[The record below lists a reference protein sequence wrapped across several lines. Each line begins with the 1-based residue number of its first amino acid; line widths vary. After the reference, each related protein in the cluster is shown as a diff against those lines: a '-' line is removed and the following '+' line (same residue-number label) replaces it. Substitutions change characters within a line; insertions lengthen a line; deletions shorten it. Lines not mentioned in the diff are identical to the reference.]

1 MDDYLV
7 RMPRDSE
14 TYSGSAVLRF
24 HDPRSERL
32 RPMRVFAYFPEA
44 VRTGKQTSVLFV
56 MHGVHRNAEEM
67 FQQIVPPDKSC
78 SRDPLVNKRLLP
90 ELHNFVLL
98 LPEFSAALFPE
109 RNAYNFGNVF
119 RNAGDLPDT
128 KSPHSEAEW
137 SFTAIERIYE
147 AVKVAAALNTEGY
160 VLWGHSAGAQFV
172 HRLIAVKSNDREMLS
187 GTRHLLRAVAANAGS
202 YTMPSFQ
209 EEYPFGFGGLSSIGI
224 TSIASFL
231 HAPLLVLLGLA
242 DTDPFHKT
250 IPTDRQAQQQGINR
264 LQRGLSFYSSG
275 LEYAREHRTFFDWQL
290 ALVPGVAHNGILMLE
305 HYLKHYWVDTYQ
317 PRMHVVTK

>member
-7 RMPRDSE
+7 HMPRDSE
-14 TYSGSAVLRF
+14 NYRGSAVLWF
-24 HDPRSERL
+24 HDPQSERAI
-32 RPMRVFAYFPEA
+32 PMRVFAYFPEA
-44 VRTGKQTSVLFV
+44 VRTGKKTSVLFF
-56 MHGVHRNAEEM
+56 MHGVHRNAEDM
-67 FQQIVPPDKSC
+67 FHQIVPPGTGC
-78 SRDPLVNKRLLP
+78 GRYVPANKRLLP

-98 LPEFSAALFPE
+98 IPEFSPAQFPE

-128 KSPHSEAEW
+128 KSPNSEAEW

-147 AVKVAAALNTEGY
+147 SVKVAAALNTEGY
-160 VLWGHSAGAQFV
+160 ILWGHSAGAQFV
-172 HRLIAVKSNDREMLS
+172 HRLIAVESNEKEMLS

-224 TSIASFL
+224 ISIAPFL
-231 HAPLLVLLGLA
+231 HAPLLVLLGLD
-242 DTDPFHKT
+242 DTDANHRT
-250 IPTDRQAQQQGINR
+250 IPTDRQAQQQGVNR

-275 LEYAREHRTFFDWQL
+275 LEYARAHGTFCDWQL

-305 HYLKHYWVDTYQ
+305 HYLKHYWADAYRPLKQ
-317 PRMHVVTK
+317 HE

>member
-1 MDDYLV
+1 MMDDYLV

-14 TYSGSAVLRF
+14 TYSGSAVLLF
-24 HDPRSERL
+24 HDPRSERP

-56 MHGVHRNAEEM
+56 MHGVHRNGEEM
-67 FQQIVPPDKSC
+67 FHQLVPPDKGGSVQ
-78 SRDPLVNKRLLP
+78 PLVKKHLLP
-90 ELHNFVLL
+90 EMHNFVLL

-172 HRLIAVKSNDREMLS
+172 HRLLAVKSNNREMSS
-187 GTRHLLRAVAANAGS
+187 GTPHLLRAVAANAGS

-209 EEYPFGFGGLSSIGI
+209 EKFPFGFGGLSSIGVNSI
-224 TSIASFL
+224 TPFIQ
-231 HAPLLVLLGLA
+231 APLLVLLGQD
-242 DTDPFHKT
+242 DTDENHKT
-250 IPTDRQAQQQGINR
+250 IPKDREAQQQGINR
-264 LQRGLSFYSSG
+264 LHRGLSFFNAG
-275 LEYAREHRTFFDWQL
+275 LKYAQEHRTLFGWKI

-305 HYLKHYWVDTYQ
+305 HYLKHYWIDTY
-317 PRMHVVTK
+317 